1 MENYSSQL
9 DDVFQALA
17 DPTRRAVLGRLGHGP
32 ASISD
37 LAAPFD
43 MALPSFMKHIRF
55 LEGSGLIRTRKE
67 GRVRTCSLE
76 RARFAML
83 EGWLSEQR
91 AIWEARTDRLEQL
104 VLAKEEFLR
113 AQQKREQGK

>member
-1 MENYSSQL
+1 MENHSSQL
-9 DDVFQALA
+9 DGLFQALA
-17 DPTRRAVLGRLGHGP
+17 DPTRRAVLVRLGSGP

-55 LEGSGLIRTRKE
+55 LEESGFIRTQKE
-67 GRVRTCSLE
+67 GRVRTCRIE
-76 RARFAML
+76 KGRFALL

-91 AIWEARTDRLEQL
+91 GIWQARTDRLEQL
-104 VLAKEEFLR
+104 VLAQQDKEKNR
-113 AQQKREQGK
+113 